1 MKTCW
6 LPAIALAVAASV
18 GPSTQASPSSAAETL
33 RPAAPV
39 TRVTEDFATVGVRS
53 STTDVHGRGLYGYR
67 WDPCIPIT
75 YRIANA
81 YRGYAGSI
89 ADIRHA
95 VHVISGVT
103 GIKFVQVAGT
113 NSRADLTFAW
123 RSPSGEPD
131 LAGAVAAR
139 TGTFTLTHDGAQ
151 EITSAT
157 ITLDRTTV
165 IRHGFPTTGRPAWGQ
180 VYLHELGH
188 AVGLSH
194 VAQRDQIMDRA
205 VSRYNHVLGPGDLAR
220 LHRVGRAAGCI
231 AHPWRSRLGSTA

>member
-1 MKTCW
+1 MKTLW
-6 LPAIALAVAASV
+6 LTAIVLAVAASV
-18 GPSTQASPSSAAETL
+18 GPGPSTQASSSSAAEAMH
-33 RPAAPV
+33 PATPI
-39 TRVTEDFATVGVRS
+39 TSVTEDFATVGVRTS
-53 STTDVHGRGLYGYR
+53 SMDVHGRGLYGYR
-67 WDPCIPIT
+67 WDPCIPVT

-81 YRGYAGSI
+81 YRGYAGSVP
-89 ADIRHA
+89 DIRHA
-95 VHVISGVT
+95 VRVISGVT

-113 NSRADLTFAW
+113 NSHADLTFAW
-123 RSPSGEPD
+123 RSPSSEPD

-157 ITLDRTTV
+157 IVLDRTTV
-165 IRHGFPTTGRPAWGQ
+165 IRHGFPTNGLPAWGQ

-205 VSRYNHVLGPGDLAR
+205 VSRHNHNLGQGDLAR

-231 AHPWRSRLGSTA
+231 AHPWR